1 MPSRP
6 MERFL
11 TRRSISIVTGSLAFI
26 VMYWYIRRQRRLK
39 RSASENINR
48 KVSAKSCSQKNFD
61 DLKESK
67 SSSKKNVALAVKL
80 NDDVMSGDN
89 AGDAGMDDNQFE
101 RQLNDD
107 LLIAELDNDVI
118 HANDIPVLE
127 VSTNSLSESEKTP
140 VDSLPCAN
148 KVLVANEEKTVEYSS
163 IWMESK
169 AKVGNI
175 YITRN
180 AADRQNADPNIVEY
194 RPLNTSSSESWDFCH
209 PLKFGSDN
217 IYSLIL
223 FEFF

>member
-39 RSASENINR
+39 CENINR

-67 SSSKKNVALAVKL
+67 SSSKKNVALVVKL

-148 KVLVANEEKTVEYSS
+148 KVLVSF
-163 IWMESK
+163 
-169 AKVGNI
+169 
-175 YITRN
+175 
-180 AADRQNADPNIVEY
+180 
-194 RPLNTSSSESWDFCH
+194 DFIH
-209 PLKFGSDN
+209 LKQIAFL
-217 IYSLIL
+217 LIL
-223 FEFF
+223 ERINVYIIEPNYVKQFCIALFFCISPQ